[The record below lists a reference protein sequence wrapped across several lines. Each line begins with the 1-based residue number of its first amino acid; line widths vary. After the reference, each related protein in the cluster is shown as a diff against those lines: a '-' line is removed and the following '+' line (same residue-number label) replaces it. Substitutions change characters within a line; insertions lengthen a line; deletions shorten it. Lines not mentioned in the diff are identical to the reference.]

1 MNNNELIAHYAE
13 QVSKV
18 IASHGADSDYFTMA
32 SLNLEAARMC
42 MSVKE
47 IHAWSEKEFA
57 RLRAIR
63 LADEPATFDRIET
76 TITDPDDAVVTGIQ
90 VAIEKSPIGG
100 ELLLSAVGF
109 SDNSSADDKGYPLM
123 VRNRGGALCVT
134 AWTDINEEDPTMEVS
149 LNGARNECRTDD
161 E

>member
-57 RLRAIR
+57 R
-63 LADEPATFDRIET
+63 
-76 TITDPDDAVVTGIQ
+76 DARCRN
-90 VAIEKSPIGG
+90 
-100 ELLLSAVGF
+100 
-109 SDNSSADDKGYPLM
+109 SD
-123 VRNRGGALCVT
+123 
-134 AWTDINEEDPTMEVS
+134 
-149 LNGARNECRTDD
+149 CR
-161 E
+161 